1 MSLQNRWKNYQPK
14 SRSVK
19 EDIPIGEEMEP
30 EKPPVQITMTHD
42 QLQEMMQQV
51 IATAI
56 KAAKELPDEEK
67 EERAKKKKYEE
78 TAIKQAM
85 EQAKAEEMA
94 RESRQSNCGHKKE
107 NGRWATSGQVIGGK
121 FAMLICQ
128 HCQKT
133 WMWEPTDPNVIAQ
146 LLAGDLVL
154 LHAEPPYQARVS
166 MPSPVA
172 KEPRIE
178 HAV

>member
-1 MSLQNRWKNYQPK
+1 
-14 SRSVK
+14 
-19 EDIPIGEEMEP
+19 MEP

-67 EERAKKKKYEE
+67 EERAKKKDYEKKV
-78 TAIKQAM
+78 IQQAM
-85 EQAKAEEMA
+85 QQAEAEEKA
-94 RESRQSNCGHKKE
+94 RETRQANCGHKKE
-107 NGRWATSGQVIGGK
+107 NGKWSTSGQIIGGK

-133 WMWEPTDPNVIAQ
+133 WMWEPAPETTAQ
-146 LLAGDLVL
+146 ILSGDLVL
-154 LHAEPPYQARVS
+154 FQAEPPYQARISQEAPIAREKRVEQ
-166 MPSPVA
+166 PV
-172 KEPRIE
+172 
-178 HAV
+178 

>member
-1 MSLQNRWKNYQPK
+1 
-14 SRSVK
+14 
-19 EDIPIGEEMEP
+19 MEP
-30 EKPPVQITMTHD
+30 EKPPVQITMTHG

-67 EERAKKKKYEE
+67 EERAKRKEYEKKV
-78 TAIKQAM
+78 IDQAM
-85 EQAKAEEMA
+85 EQAAAEENA
-94 RESRQSNCGHKKE
+94 RNTRQANCGHKKE
-107 NGRWATSGQVIGGK
+107 NGKWATSGQVIGGR

-133 WMWEPTDPNVIAQ
+133 WMWEPSDPNVIAQ
-146 LLAGDLVL
+146 LLSGDLVL
-154 LHAEPPYQARVS
+154 FQAEPPAQARIS
-166 MPSPVA
+166 APPPVV

-178 HAV
+178 QLV